1 VSNPIHRGGIVLLV
15 LTVIV
20 QFLLEVTLGRVL
32 VAPNLLS
39 LALVYLMLNRS
50 TRWSVDGAFW
60 SGLCLDLLLHQ
71 PLGASSLA
79 LMCGLYISRRLA
91 GASAGESR
99 VMLLVLTAL
108 ASIVSDS
115 IFIVVAS
122 LARGWHAGQNVLV
135 VVPRAIITLGFGILL
150 FSMGFLLD
158 SIRHERHA

>member
-1 VSNPIHRGGIVLLV
+1 MVLLV

-50 TRWSVDGAFW
+50 TRWSIDGAFW
-60 SGLCLDLLLHQ
+60 AGLCLDLLLHQ

-122 LARGWHAGQNVLV
+122 LSRGWYAGQNVLIV
-135 VVPRAIITLGFGILL
+135 IPRAIITLGFGILL
-150 FSMGFLLD
+150 FSLGFLLD
-158 SIRHERHA
+158 TIRHERHA

>member
-1 VSNPIHRGGIVLLV
+1 MSNPIHRGGIVLLV

>member
-1 VSNPIHRGGIVLLV
+1 MILLV

-20 QFLLEVTLGRVL
+20 QFLLEVTLGRVF

-50 TRWSVDGAFW
+50 TRWSIDGAFW

-115 IFIVVAS
+115 IFIVIAS
-122 LARGWHAGQNVLV
+122 LSRGWHAGQNVLIV
-135 VVPRAIITLGFGILL
+135 IPRAIITLGFGIFI
-150 FSMGFLLD
+150 FSLGYLLD
-158 SIRHERHA
+158 VIRHERHA

>member
-50 TRWSVDGAFW
+50 TRWSIDGAFW

-122 LARGWHAGQNVLV
+122 LSRGWHAGQNILIVI
-135 VVPRAIITLGFGILL
+135 PRAIVTLGFGVLL
-150 FSMGFLLD
+150 FSLGFLLD
-158 SIRHERHA
+158 TMRHERHA

>member
-1 VSNPIHRGGIVLLV
+1 MSNPIHTGGIILLA

-50 TRWSVDGAFW
+50 TRWSIDGAFW

-71 PLGASSLA
+71 PPGASSLA

-115 IFIVVAS
+115 IFIFAAS
-122 LARGWHAGQNVLV
+122 LSWGWFAGQNVLI
-135 VVPRAIITLGFGILL
+135 VVPRAIVTLGFGILL
-150 FSMGFLLD
+150 FSLGFLLHT
-158 SIRHERHA
+158 IKHERYA